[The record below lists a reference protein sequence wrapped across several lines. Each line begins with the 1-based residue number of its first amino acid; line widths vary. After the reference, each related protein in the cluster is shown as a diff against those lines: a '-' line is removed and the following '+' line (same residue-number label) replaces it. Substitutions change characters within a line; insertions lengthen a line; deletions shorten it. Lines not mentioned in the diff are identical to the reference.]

1 MAWNDAKMGDAE
13 YMAAFHNVLLPV
25 AYEVRGE
32 GAYRGGEVVGG
43 ASMGGGGHV

>member
-25 AYEVRGE
+25 AYEVRG
-32 GAYRGGEVVGG
+32 GG
-43 ASMGGGGHV
+43 ACREGHIGEGR